1 MTHLLLYQILL
12 ELCVKLVC
20 RRSGAL
26 EDEEDGP
33 DRDEVERAVYGVLRC
48 VIDGV
53 THEVISIICRFS
65 WPSTPGSPDWLRI
78 SRATEKALVVL
89 LHAAVYDGQE
99 VAAMLGVQAAREQ
112 LLSWEDSAE
121 ISR

>member
-1 MTHLLLYQILL
+1 M
-12 ELCVKLVC
+12 C
-20 RRSGAL
+20 RRSGPL
-26 EDEEDGP
+26 EDREDGP
-33 DRDEVERAVYGVLRC
+33 DRDEVERAVYGIFRC
-48 VIDGV
+48 VIDEA

-65 WPSTPGSPDWLRI
+65 WPATPGSPDWLRI
-78 SRATEKALVVL
+78 SRASEKALVVL
-89 LHAAVYDGQE
+89 LHAAVDNGQE